1 MAILNIA
8 NIYNEDYLRDK
19 LKLIFT
25 RDKHIVTHGI
35 DFLADYTPDRTYNY
49 TDSNNE
55 LKSVNH
61 SRGLVPN
68 YELESDW
75 GFLGRSGWQAMTTD
89 LTNITE
95 EDGSVPTSHAIKNY
109 LETTFSE
116 SIKAAETMKFKGVIG
131 YKDNHYYHQPIN
143 SKGEVNG
150 FIPSG
155 ELGDVYR
162 AANSLTVNGKICEAG
177 DLLLCIET
185 HSGIKESAWH
195 VVQTNIQGT
204 NTLTINGGSSYN
216 LYTSGVHSDTPI
228 NIYAPTTKA
237 DTQYQIIGSS
247 SDTTKATWLYP
258 LLTYDSDNKSIK
270 FTTSNTYEGLASWWF
285 YKDIASAQYSKLEVT
300 PSITLSSSQ
309 DTSLNEA
316 SGAFIVRLDKLHK
329 GFVYIPTVSTGC
341 QGLAPIIPTEV
352 NDVISDLSKEYVLS
366 VNEEGAAVWKKLPEQ
381 QIHENTWRP
390 ITIAGTTVELDN
402 NDTLNFTRVENGS
415 IGIVVNKPVNSDIVN
430 LGFDLYWYDLDKN
443 EYEENNQ

>member
-8 NIYNEDYLRDK
+8 NKYDEKYLEDK

-49 TDSNNE
+49 MDSNNE

-143 SKGEVNG
+143 SEGEVNG

-162 AANSLTVNGKICEAG
+162 AATSLTVNGKICEAG

-195 VVQTNIQGT
+195 VIQTNIQGT
-204 NTLTINGGSSYN
+204 QGFSFNGGDTYN
-216 LYTSGVHSDTPI
+216 LYTSGVPTSTI
-228 NIYAPTTKA
+228 NIYAPTTPA
-237 DTQYQIIGSS
+237 TSQHQIIGSNS
-247 SDTTKATWLYP
+247 NKNATWLYP
-258 LLTYDSDNKSIK
+258 SLTYDNAFIK
-270 FTTSNTYEGLASWWF
+270 FTTSDTTNEGLESYYF
-285 YKDIASAQYSKLEVT
+285 YQDITSKHYSKLGVT
-300 PSITLSSSQ
+300 
-309 DTSLNEA
+309 TSFDLTDSTSTTFNEA
-316 SGAFIVRLDKLHK
+316 QGAFIVRLDKEHK
-329 GFVYIPTVSTGC
+329 GFVYIPTVSKTC
-341 QGLAPIIPTEV
+341 QGLAPIIPETV
-352 NDVISDLSKEYVLS
+352 DTAISDLSKEWVLS
-366 VNEEGAAVWKKLPEQ
+366 VDNTGAPAWKKLPAQVEDKD
-381 QIHENTWRP
+381 TWRP
-390 ITIAGTTVELDN
+390 ITIADTSLVLDDD
-402 NDTLNFTRVENGS
+402 DTLNFIRVENGS
-415 IGIVVNKPVNSDIVN
+415 IGIIANKTTNNTVN
-430 LGFDLYWYDLDKN
+430 LGFDLCWFDLDKN